1 MAKIMVENGT
11 PRRSSWANF
20 FFGHPWAGFYGKDN
34 LRKSFWSTT
43 ERRFPIG
50 NAYSY
55 TMKIFLSVSVDEMKW
70 AGKKQNIT
78 PMWKVLNK
86 EVDLGEPTSF
96 FDHVHLACTQRQCEI
111 SKDTVDNYRTM
122 FESRISARATV
133 KLPCSEN
140 LRISS
145 WSVTW
150 KGISRNVWN
159 DIVSWRTRRL
169 NNSTKYQL
177 HASMTTT
184 SKKKWNPWENCP
196 KNALNFSE
204 MQILGMYWKTGYSVV
219 SEQTLHDPSQNGQS
233 LWQTIFSFDLSHS
246 SYMWLQPILSCEKHC
261 QTLQIVT
268 VSRLRFCMISWGF
281 KFYIKWNIVHLR
293 KPYVCSN
300 QLDV

>member
-1 MAKIMVENGT
+1 MEDAPQILKIPKSECPDIWIRQ
-11 PRRSSWANF
+11 PRHKWPKSWSKMEHPVVPLERI

-111 SKDTVDNYRTM
+111 KDIVDNHRTM

-150 KGISRNVWN
+150 KGMSRNVWN

-184 SKKKWNPWENCP
+184 SKKSEIRGRIVQRM
-196 KNALNFSE
+196 LSIFSE

-219 SEQTLHDPSQNGQS
+219 SERTC
-233 LWQTIFSFDLSHS
+233 TIHHKMDKVCGKRL
-246 SYMWLQPILSCEKHC
+246 
-261 QTLQIVT
+261 
-268 VSRLRFCMISWGF
+268 SRLMS
-281 KFYIKWNIVHLR
+281 YIHHTCD
-293 KPYVCSN
+293 YN
-300 QLDV
+300 Q